1 MLENALVVMAPIL
14 LAAIGGT
21 LTERAGVLNI
31 GLEGLILTGAFWAIV
46 ATNLTGSLFFG
57 LVGGAT
63 AGLVLAYLYSVAC
76 IELRSNIFV
85 AGLAI
90 NLLAAGVIP
99 FVSELLYETR
109 GVVRLADSA
118 RLPELLGIT
127 VMTYVAAAVALLAWV
142 AMFKTPWGIRLRTA
156 GGRSGLLE
164 ARGLSGDHYR
174 RSAMLASGVLA
185 GLAGAELAL
194 RLGVY
199 LPNISAGRGWIALV
213 AIFLGLRN
221 PIGVLV
227 AAFFFAFVESF
238 AGAAQGFTEIP
249 GTLLL
254 GLPYLVTAI
263 AMVIYS
269 ALGRRTRIE
278 GGRLSE

>member
-1 MLENALVVMAPIL
+1 VLENAMVLMTPIL

-31 GLEGLILTGAFWAIV
+31 GLEGLILTGAFGAVV
-46 ATNLTGSLFFG
+46 ATNLSGSL
-57 LVGGAT
+57 LVGLLGGAVS
-63 AGLVLAYLYSVAC
+63 GFLLAALYASAC
-76 IELRSNIFV
+76 IELRANIFV

-99 FVSELLYETR
+99 FLSELFYNTR
-109 GVVRLADSA
+109 GVVRLDRSR
-118 RLPELLGIT
+118 RLPELLGLP
-127 VMTYVAAAVALLAWV
+127 VMVYVAVAISLGAWV
-142 AMFKTPWGIRLRTA
+142 LLYKTPWGTRIRA
-156 GGRSGLLE
+156 SGGSTGLLS
-164 ARGLSGDHYR
+164 ARGLHPDRYR
-174 RSAMLASGVLA
+174 RSAMLISGLLA
-185 GLAGAELAL
+185 GLAGAEVAL

-221 PIGVLV
+221 PIGVIF
-227 AAFFFAFVESF
+227 AAVLFAFVESF

-254 GLPYLVTAI
+254 GLPYLITAI

-269 ALGRRTRIE
+269 AVGRRTRIE
-278 GGRLSE
+278 GGGLPE